1 MTFVASVVVGFFAT
15 FVGTF
20 FLVALGQ
27 AFQLWRVLP
36 ERTVIVY
43 TFFGKVVG
51 QVDEPGLFFPIV
63 HFGPKALLFPFFGK
77 AYTVRTFTQQA
88 YLRNQLVNSEEGAPM
103 GVGIWFEMFV
113 RDPKAYLFQN
123 SDPLGSL
130 KANVATAIVK
140 QLSNLKLDVLL
151 ENRDALSRKVREE
164 VTPTSAQWGFGLGS
178 TYIRKVAFRD
188 KGMINE
194 IQRKVVNRLRQ
205 VTAAMRQAGE
215 NEVAIIHSEADK
227 KASQR
232 LGQAQAVRPQVIGEA
247 LASIQKEP
255 EVATAL
261 FALLDIQSTLK
272 SPGKITLATGDASPG
287 LLLNS

>member
-1 MTFVASVVVGFFAT
+1 MTFIVSVIIGFFAT
-15 FVGTF
+15 FVGTSI
-20 FLVALGQ
+20 LVALGRL
-27 AFQLWRVLP
+27 FQLWRVLP

-51 QVDEPGLFFPIV
+51 QVEEPGLFFPIA
-63 HFGPKALLFPFFGK
+63 HFGPKALLFPFFGR
-77 AYTVRTFTQQA
+77 AYTVRTFFQQA

-113 RDPKAYLFQN
+113 NNPKAYLFQN

-164 VTPTSAQWGFGLGS
+164 VSPTSIQWGFSLGS

-188 KGMINE
+188 AGMINE

-205 VTAAMRQAGE
+205 VTAAMRQAGD

-232 LGQAQAVRPQVIGEA
+232 LGQAQAVRPQIIGEA
-247 LASIQKEP
+247 LATIQKQP

-261 FALLDIQSTLK
+261 FTLLDIQATLK
-272 SPGKITLATGDASPG
+272 SPGKIILSSGDGPG
-287 LLLNS
+287 VLLNT

>member
-1 MTFVASVVVGFFAT
+1 MTFIASVVVGFFFTYVA
-15 FVGTF
+15 TF
-20 FLVALGQ
+20 FLVALGR

-36 ERTVIVY
+36 ERTVLVY

-51 QVDEPGLFFPIV
+51 QVDEPGLFFPIM

-77 AYTVRTFTQQA
+77 AYTVRTATQQA

-188 KGMINE
+188 RGMINE

-232 LGQAQAVRPQVIGEA
+232 LGQAQAVRPQVVGEA
-247 LASIQKEP
+247 LAQIQQRP